1 MKTESK
7 LGAVMTYREIGKEL
21 GVSEQRAKQIFNNA
35 VRKLRKNFPVT
46 LELMMEMCDDKE
58 SMRRE
63 S

>member
-1 MKTESK
+1 MIHEPRQ
-7 LGAVMTYREIGKEL
+7 GAAMTYKEIGKEL
-21 GVSEQRAKQIFNNA
+21 GISEVRAKQIFNNA
-35 VRKLRKNFPVT
+35 VRKLRKNFPAT